1 MNPARTM
8 TRHASLLGLVLLAGA
23 TQGVAAAWSASTGT
37 TVPAPAAKT
46 DWAALDEARA
56 RMEGGDFDEALA
68 RLGPLATSED
78 PMLRRHAG
86 AVLVMAQAATRDLVA
101 GHARLHALMAEEGAR
116 DDPALARQLDLA
128 AARLYNASGQFDLAL
143 RHAHALLEGRPDAAD
158 RCRGGLESL
167 LARLGNGT
175 LPVTGSDFQATL
187 SACDLAG
194 LPREAARARLAQSR
208 WKRQSGHVA
217 EAEAE
222 LRRWLPDMLAL
233 NDAGLAAELR
243 AEQAEALLALGR
255 PADARR
261 SARAALA
268 DSASLPSGRAL
279 LAARRVLYQAALA
292 EGDARDAARQLQALV
307 TAEHAYTSEI
317 HAAQMAHQ
325 AGRHEALL
333 QQQAQAL
340 LEAETETAAL
350 EAAEAESR
358 ALHNRLLLVPAGLV
372 MVGLLL
378 YAAQRRRRRQR
389 YQQLARHDAL
399 TGLWTRGHFTETA
412 NRALAQHQ
420 RESRPMAL
428 LLLDL
433 DHFSQINA
441 AHGHL
446 SGDRVLAAV
455 GEVLRPLAP
464 ADTGFARMGGEEFA
478 LLLPHA
484 GLDEGLGFAE
494 RCREAIA
501 ALRVP
506 AHESGEPITVTA
518 SFGVASTATAGYR
531 LRDLLSN
538 ADAALYRAK
547 SAGRNRV
554 AAAIVAPV
562 QELGLA

>member
-1 MNPARTM
+1 MNPARAM
-8 TRHASLLGLVLLAGA
+8 ARHAGLLGLVLLAGA
-23 TQGVAAAWSASTGT
+23 IRGAAAWPASAGT
-37 TVPAPAAKT
+37 ASPAPAAKA
-46 DWAALDEARA
+46 DWTTLDEARA
-56 RMEGGDFDEALA
+56 RMESGDFDEALA
-68 RLGPLATSED
+68 RLGPLAGAED
-78 PMLRRHAG
+78 PALRRHAG
-86 AVLVMAQAATRDLVA
+86 VALVMAQAATRDLVA
-101 GHARLHALMAEEGAR
+101 GHARLHALMAEEGVR

-143 RHAHALLEGRPDAAD
+143 RHAHAVLEGRPDAAD

-167 LARLGNGT
+167 LARLGGGT
-175 LPVTGSDFQATL
+175 LPVNAGEFQATG

-194 LPREAARARLAQSR
+194 LPREAARTRLARAR
-208 WKRQSGHVA
+208 WERQSGRVA

-255 PADARR
+255 PAEARR

-292 EGDARDAARQLQALV
+292 EGDARDAARQLQALMA
-307 TAEHAYTSEI
+307 AEHAYAGET
-317 HAAQMAHQ
+317 HAAQMAYQ

-333 QQQAQAL
+333 RQQAQAL

-350 EAAEAESR
+350 EAAEAGSR
-358 ALHNRLLLVPAGLV
+358 ALRNRLLLVPAGLV
-372 MVGLLL
+372 VAGLLL
-378 YAAQRRRRRQR
+378 YAAQRRRHRRR

-399 TGLWTRGHFTETA
+399 TGLWTRSHFTETA
-412 NRALAQHQ
+412 NQALARHQ

-428 LLLDL
+428 LLFDL
-433 DHFSQINA
+433 DHFSRLNA
-441 AHGHL
+441 THGHL

-455 GEVLRPLAP
+455 GEALRTLAP
-464 ADTGFARMGGEEFA
+464 AGSGFGRMGGEEFA

-506 AHESGEPITVTA
+506 AYESGEPITVTA
-518 SFGVASTATAGYR
+518 SFGVASTATVGYR

-562 QELGLA
+562 QDLGLA

>member
-1 MNPARTM
+1 MNPARAM
-8 TRHASLLGLVLLAGA
+8 ARHAGLLGLVLLAGA
-23 TQGVAAAWSASTGT
+23 PQGAAAWPAPAGTAS
-37 TVPAPAAKT
+37 PAPAAKA
-46 DWAALDEARA
+46 DWATLDEARA
-56 RMEGGDFDEALA
+56 RMESGDFDEALA
-68 RLGPLATSED
+68 RLGPLAGAED
-78 PMLRRHAG
+78 PALRRHAG
-86 AVLVMAQAATRDLVA
+86 VALVMAQAATRDLVA
-101 GHARLHALMAEEGAR
+101 GHARLHALMAEEGVR

-167 LARLGNGT
+167 LARLGGGT
-175 LPVTGSDFQATL
+175 LPVNAGEFQATG

-194 LPREAARARLAQSR
+194 LPREAARTRLARAR
-208 WKRQSGHVA
+208 WERQSGRVA

-233 NDAGLAAELR
+233 NDTGLAAELR

-255 PADARR
+255 PAEARR

-292 EGDARDAARQLQALV
+292 EGDARDAARQLQALMA
-307 TAEHAYTSEI
+307 AEHAYAGET
-317 HAAQMAHQ
+317 HAAQMAYQ

-333 QQQAQAL
+333 RQQAQAL

-350 EAAEAESR
+350 EAAEAGSR
-358 ALHNRLLLVPAGLV
+358 ALRNRLLLVPAGLV
-372 MVGLLL
+372 VAGLLL
-378 YAAQRRRRRQR
+378 YAAQRRRHRQR

-399 TGLWTRGHFTETA
+399 TGLWTRSHFTETA
-412 NRALAQHQ
+412 NHALARHQ

-428 LLLDL
+428 LLFDL
-433 DHFSQINA
+433 DHFSRLNA
-441 AHGHL
+441 THGHL

-455 GEVLRPLAP
+455 GVVLPI
-464 ADTGFARMGGEEFA
+464 FAA
-478 LLLPHA
+478 LLAAVWAFVTLGWQRQEPHA

-501 ALRVP
+501 ALHVP
-506 AHESGEPITVTA
+506 AYESGEPITVTA
-518 SFGVASTATAGYR
+518 SFGVASTATVGYR

-562 QELGLA
+562 QDLGLA